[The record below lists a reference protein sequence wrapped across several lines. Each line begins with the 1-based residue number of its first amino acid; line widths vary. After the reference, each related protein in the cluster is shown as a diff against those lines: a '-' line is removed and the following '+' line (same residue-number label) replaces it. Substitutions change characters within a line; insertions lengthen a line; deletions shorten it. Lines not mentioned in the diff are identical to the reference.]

1 MLNCELCEIDGE
13 IELRDDI
20 AVELL
25 PYTLP
30 EYLGVDFLDD
40 VRYN

>member
-1 MLNCELCEIDGE
+1 MFNYELCKINGE
-13 IELRDDI
+13 IELYDDI